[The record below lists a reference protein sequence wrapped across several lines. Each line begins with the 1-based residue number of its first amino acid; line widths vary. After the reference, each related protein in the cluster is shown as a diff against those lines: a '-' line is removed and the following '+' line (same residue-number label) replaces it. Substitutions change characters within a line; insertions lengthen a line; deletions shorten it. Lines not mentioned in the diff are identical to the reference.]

1 MHICPTRIFAL
12 AALALLLC
20 ARSISAEPGFVATL
34 SAEDKNTIGLATL
47 SGEQQAALD
56 EQVQRDI
63 KLARQGNVVG
73 FAKTFSLRRTPEQA
87 RAIGLSQLP
96 QPGID
101 LLDKRIA
108 YAIAHRPPAS
118 FTYDSGASKPVPE
131 TSVKVTRPPLEIHG
145 QFSVVYGQS
154 SGDSFYGG
162 DFDVSVYDPV
172 SRITIMV
179 GASSYRGHIPFYQLS
194 DPRFD

>member
-1 MHICPTRIFAL
+1 MRTCLIRIFAL
-12 AALALLLC
+12 GALALLLC
-20 ARSISAEPGFVATL
+20 TRSIAAEPGFVATL
-34 SAEDKNTIGLATL
+34 SDQDKTAIGLAAL
-47 SGEQQAALD
+47 SSEQQAALD

-63 KLARQGNVVG
+63 TLARQGNVVG

-87 RAIGLSQLP
+87 RAIGLAQLTR
-96 QPGID
+96 QGID

-108 YAIAHRPPAS
+108 YAIAHRPPAP
-118 FTYDSGASKPVPE
+118 FIYNGPASKPAPD

-162 DFDVSVYDPV
+162 DFDVSCYDPV
-172 SRITIMV
+172 SHITIMV
-179 GASSYRGHIPFYQLS
+179 GASSYRGRVPFYELP